1 MTDGPAPMT
10 DAHAPMPDTQP
21 RAAAFGFVYVTALIN
36 ALSFGI
42 MIPILPNLIK
52 QFAGGDTA
60 SASQWQTVFGAAWG
74 LMQFGSG
81 PFLGMLSDRFGRRP
95 VILVSVFGL
104 FVDFLFMAFAPSLA
118 WLFVGRILNGLTAA
132 TFSTTN
138 AYVAD
143 ITAPENRARRFGML
157 GSAFGLGFM
166 FGPAFGGFISMI
178 THGSL
183 RAPFMAAAA
192 LCAINWIYGFIVLP
206 ESLPR
211 DRRITAFKWSRAN
224 PLGSMVFL
232 NARRDLIGLASIG
245 FLSQLAQAVLPSV
258 FVLYTG
264 YRYHWT
270 PSILGLAFMGSGAC
284 MIFVQAVLVA
294 PIVKR
299 LGERGAVL
307 TGAAFGMAG
316 LVIYGF
322 ASSPYLYCA
331 AIPVFAL
338 MGMMSPGVMGLMSR
352 RVGPSQQGQMQGV
365 NQSFQGIASIV
376 GPIVFGLTF
385 AWAIRHDA
393 TLHLPGLPI
402 LIAAGLFGMAL
413 LIALR
418 VARPAGAPGA
428 ENAFPPL
435 HGEGGSAQSAKTGGE
450 VA

>member
-1 MTDGPAPMT
+1 M
-10 DAHAPMPDTQP
+10 
-21 RAAAFGFVYVTALIN
+21 
-36 ALSFGI
+36 
-42 MIPILPNLIK
+42 
-52 QFAGGDTA
+52 QFA
-60 SASQWQTVFGAAWG
+60 
-74 LMQFGSG
+74 SG

-118 WLFVGRILNGLTAA
+118 WLFVGRMLNGLTAA

-166 FGPAFGGFISMI
+166 IGPTVGGVFSLI
-178 THGSL
+178 SL
-183 RAPFMAAAA
+183 RAPFMVAAA
-192 LCAINWIYGFIVLP
+192 LCAVNLIYGYIVLP
-206 ESLPR
+206 ESLPVE
-211 DRRITAFKWSRAN
+211 RRVTAFKWSRAN

-232 NARRDLIGLASIG
+232 NARRDLIGLAGIG
-245 FLSQLAQAVLPSV
+245 FLSQLAQSVLPSV

-270 PSILGLAFMGSGAC
+270 PSVLGWAFMASGAC
-284 MIFVQAVLVA
+284 MIFVQVVLVA

-307 TGAAFGMAG
+307 TGAAFGTTG
-316 LVIYGF
+316 LVMYGL
-322 ASSPYLYCA
+322 AGTPYLYCA
-331 AIPVFAL
+331 AIPVFSL
-338 MGMMSPGVMGLMSR
+338 MVMTSPGVMGLMSR

-365 NQSFQGIASIV
+365 NQSFQGIASII

-385 AWAIRHDA
+385 AFAVRRDA

-402 LIAAGLFGMAL
+402 LIAAGLYGTAL
-413 LIALR
+413 LIALK
-418 VARPAGAPGA
+418 VAKPAAAPEG
-428 ENAFPPL
+428 FPSPL
-435 HGEGGSAQSAKTGGE
+435 AGEGVTK
-450 VA
+450 

>member
-1 MTDGPAPMT
+1 MT
-10 DAHAPMPDTQP
+10 DAPAPTPDVAP
-21 RAAAFGFVYVTALIN
+21 RVAAFSFIYVTALIN

-52 QFAGGDTA
+52 EFAGGDTA

-95 VILVSVFGL
+95 VILISVFGL
-104 FVDFLFMAFAPSLA
+104 FVDFLFMAFAPTLA
-118 WLFVGRILNGLTAA
+118 WLFLGRILNGLTAA

-143 ITAPENRARRFGML
+143 ITAPEMRARRFGML

-166 FGPAFGGFISMI
+166 IGPTVGGIFSLI
-178 THGSL
+178 SL

-192 LCAINWIYGFIVLP
+192 LCAVNLVYGYIVLP
-206 ESLPR
+206 ESLPLA
-211 DRRITAFKWSRAN
+211 RRVTAFKWSRAN
-224 PLGSMVFL
+224 PLGAMVFL
-232 NARRDLIGLASIG
+232 GERRDLIGLASIG

-270 PSILGLAFMGSGAC
+270 PSILGFAFMGSGAC
-284 MIFVQAVLVA
+284 MIFVQVVLVA
-294 PIVKR
+294 PVVKR

-307 TGAAFGMAG
+307 TGAAFGTAG
-316 LVIYGF
+316 LVMYGL

-331 AIPVFAL
+331 AIPGFAL

-365 NQSFQGIASIV
+365 NQSFQGMASIV

-385 AWAIRHDA
+385 AWAVRHDA
-393 TLHLPGLPI
+393 ALHLPGLPI
-402 LIAAGLFGMAL
+402 LIAAGLFGTAL
-413 LIALR
+413 VIALR
-418 VARPAGAPGA
+418 VARPVTDPGRAGASPA
-428 ENAFPPL
+428 SLPS
-435 HGEGGSAQSAKTGGE
+435 EG
-450 VA
+450 